1 MAVVVR
7 RNPVWVLLAVL
18 GATLLVASVATA
30 IDRER
35 VIADLRRSPET
46 GAEVLWQR
54 YHAGHERCAGERMG
68 RDGAALLD
76 ALEIVE
82 SFSNSTMMRALEWV
96 AFHAATAVCCRPL
109 DLTYGPLQIRYSRF
123 QSYQVTG
130 HENIFRSCDA
140 RQVASRM
147 LEAELG
153 FTFSPGME
161 LDRAM
166 VLEAARRYNGQLQ
179 TVTWTTE
186 RLLAHAVYN
195 ELVYNLF
202 MEARFAG
209 LRCAIEHYGVGPR
222 GCT

>member
-1 MAVVVR
+1 VVFR
-7 RNPVWVLLAVL
+7 RNPVWLLLALL
-18 GATLLVASVATA
+18 GATLFVVSVATA

-35 VIADLRRSPET
+35 VIADLRRNPET
-46 GAEVLWQR
+46 GADVLWQR
-54 YHAGHERCAGERMG
+54 YNAARERCDGERLG
-68 RDGAALLD
+68 RDGSALLD

-82 SFSNSTMMRALEWV
+82 SFSNSTMMRAMEWV

-109 DLTYGPLQIRYSRF
+109 NLTYGPLQIRYSRF
-123 QSYQVTG
+123 ESYQVTG

-140 RQVASRM
+140 RQVARRM

-153 FTFSPGME
+153 FTLSPGME
-161 LDRAM
+161 LDRTM

-179 TVTWTTE
+179 TVTGTTE

-209 LRCAIEHYGVGPR
+209 RRCPVEHYGVSPR